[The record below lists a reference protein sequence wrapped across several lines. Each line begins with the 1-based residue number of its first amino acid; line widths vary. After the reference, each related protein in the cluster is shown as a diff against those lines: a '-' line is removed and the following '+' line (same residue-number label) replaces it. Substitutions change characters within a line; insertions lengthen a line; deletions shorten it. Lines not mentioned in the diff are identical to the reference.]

1 MSRVITARADP
12 EDVRAYWNMS
22 RGDSE
27 RAFRA
32 ARRHSRM
39 VRFLRVGLPVLIA
52 VSLVGLSLATW
63 LNPLRLLAQLPVNAE
78 NLVVSGTKIT
88 MEQPRVNGFTKD
100 QRAYEFTAKAAAQ
113 DLTKPD
119 IVELKS
125 INAKVD
131 MEDKSTMTMVAST
144 GVYDTK
150 KEMLQLQ
157 GDILLRSSTGN
168 TGKLTEATVDVR
180 KGNVISD
187 KPVELEMLQGILNA
201 NRLEVVDSGTL
212 VRFHGGVKMVLM
224 LNGTAVPKP
233 LGNEYKAA
241 PVATIDPKVN
251 DSKTGAK

>member
-1 MSRVITARADP
+1 MSRVITARANP
-12 EDVRAYWNMS
+12 EAVRAYWNMS

-32 ARRHSRM
+32 ARRHSLL
-39 VRFLRVGLPVLIA
+39 VRILRVGLPAAVVIITVGMSLI
-52 VSLVGLSLATW
+52 TW
-63 LNPLRLLAQLPVNAE
+63 LNPMRLLTALPINI
-78 NLVVSGTKIT
+78 NDLVVSGTKIT

-119 IVELKS
+119 IVELKN
-125 INAKVD
+125 INAKIE
-131 MEDKSTMTMVAST
+131 MEDKSTMTMTALT
-144 GVYDTK
+144 GIYDTK
-150 KEMLQLQ
+150 KEMLQLA
-157 GDILLRSSTGN
+157 GDILLTSSNGN

-212 VRFHGGVKMVLM
+212 VRFHGGVNMVLM
-224 LNGTAVPKP
+224 LDGSPIA
-233 LGNEYKAA
+233 KA
-241 PVATIDPKVN
+241 
-251 DSKTGAK
+251 KTGAQ

>member
-12 EDVRAYWNMS
+12 EAVRAYWNMS

-32 ARRHSRM
+32 ARRHSRL
-39 VRFLRVGLPVLIA
+39 VRFLRIGLPIA
-52 VSLVGLSLATW
+52 IVIAFVSLSLATW
-63 LNPLRLLAQLPVNAE
+63 LNPLRLLTALPVNL
-78 NLVVSGTKIT
+78 NDLVVSGTKIT

-119 IVELKS
+119 IVELKN
-125 INAKVD
+125 INAKIE
-131 MEDKSTMTMVAST
+131 MEDKSTMTMTALT
-144 GVYDTK
+144 GIYDTK
-150 KEMLQLQ
+150 KEMLQLE
-157 GDILLRSSTGN
+157 GDILLTSSNGN
-168 TGKLTEATVDVR
+168 TGTLSEATIDVR

-212 VRFHGGVKMVLM
+212 IRFHGGVKMVLM
-224 LNGTAVPKP
+224 LDGSPID
-233 LGNEYKAA
+233 KA
-241 PVATIDPKVN
+241 
-251 DSKTGAK
+251 KTGAQ